1 MRKNRLP
8 QKNTVMVI
16 GAVVLILVLIGVYS
30 RRDTLFAKKEEK
42 GPTAVIVKTETV
54 AADKTISGKIV
65 QNMSIDAEK
74 RVSMLPR
81 VTGRLLA
88 LHAKNGDHVRK
99 GEIVAT
105 LEHDQQDA
113 QIIAS
118 EAQAASARADSE
130 KAKAQ
135 MMNAESNLDRYR
147 RLEKAGFSTKQQLE
161 AQETEYRSA
170 AASYQAALAKERQA
184 SAEMRRVKSSRE
196 DYIITSPIDGVVLDD
211 YDLTPGA
218 MISPSS
224 PILDIADPRRLK
236 ASLKIPETDIF
247 TVIPGMPVELRFDA
261 LPGETFI
268 GNVTRIDSYID
279 PKTRTSSVEIAI
291 DNEKQAGGR
300 LRPGMFGQASI
311 IEKEYR
317 NAITVPNAALH
328 ESEKGHYVFTVKNGK
343 AELRDVETGI
353 TENSRTQIKKG
364 LAAGEEVIIFGANN
378 INNGEEVEV
387 RN

>member
-1 MRKNRLP
+1 
-8 QKNTVMVI
+8 
-16 GAVVLILVLIGVYS
+16 
-30 RRDTLFAKKEEK
+30 
-42 GPTAVIVKTETV
+42 
-54 AADKTISGKIV
+54 
-65 QNMSIDAEK
+65 
-74 RVSMLPR
+74 
-81 VTGRLLA
+81 
-88 LHAKNGDHVRK
+88 
-99 GEIVAT
+99 
-105 LEHDQQDA
+105 
-113 QIIAS
+113 
-118 EAQAASARADSE
+118 
-130 KAKAQ
+130 
-135 MMNAESNLDRYR
+135 
-147 RLEKAGFSTKQQLE
+147 
-161 AQETEYRSA
+161 
-170 AASYQAALAKERQA
+170 
-184 SAEMRRVKSSRE
+184 
-196 DYIITSPIDGVVLDD
+196 
-211 YDLTPGA
+211 
-218 MISPSS
+218 
-224 PILDIADPRRLK
+224 
-236 ASLKIPETDIF
+236 
-247 TVIPGMPVELRFDA
+247 MPVELRFDA